1 MTFKKWIG
9 EDEFCSKII
18 NGASVAVLA
27 AAALAVVIGLATLK
41 ASIDLKE
48 EKKRLD
54 KGVCPAEITVLQGDG
69 THYIRYHAELPC
81 DKLDALARENRRAGK

>member
-1 MTFKKWIG
+1 MTIKKWIG

-18 NGASVAVLA
+18 KGASVAVLA
-27 AAALAVVIGLATLK
+27 AAALAVVIVLVVLLT
-41 ASIDLKE
+41 SIDL
-48 EKKRLD
+48 EKKRRD

-69 THYIRYHAELPC
+69 THYIRYYAELPC

>member
-1 MTFKKWIG
+1 MTLKKWIG

-18 NGASVAVLA
+18 KGASVAVLA
-27 AAALAVVIGLATLK
+27 AAAIAIVTGLLVFMTHISL
-41 ASIDLKE
+41 
-48 EKKRLD
+48 EKKRMD

-69 THYIRYHAELPC
+69 THYIRYYAELPC

>member
-1 MTFKKWIG
+1 MTLKKWIG
-9 EDEFCSKII
+9 EDELCAKII
-18 NGASVAVLA
+18 KGASVAVLT
-27 AAALAVVIGLATLK
+27 AAALAVVIGLVVLMTH
-41 ASIDLKE
+41 IDL

-69 THYIRYHAELPC
+69 AHYIRYYAELPC